1 MTTNATKAKKPKG
14 DIRRVLLD
22 LYDIRMSV
30 AAGGYGPEEHNVLA
44 ASLSFAKAFF
54 NLRTAEISERIGV
67 SYRILSNLA
76 DGGTPKLE
84 NFLRCTNNL
93 ILLFEEWIADHPE
106 IAPVVSGVPA
116 DWRVLRNTAAQKIQV
131 ISEQIVELLD
141 VVRHSNALAMSD
153 TVLPP
158 ELKAQLIALLEA
170 TLAQLRSPLVEK
182 SFITKIGNWLLG
194 LSKKAAV
201 DLGAGVFEK
210 LAKNVGG
217 GLIDVMEDT
226 LT

>member
-1 MTTNATKAKKPKG
+1 MPVVTKAKKAKG
-14 DIRRVLLD
+14 DIRDVLLG

-30 AAGGYGPEEHNVLA
+30 AAGGYGPEEHKVLA
-44 ASLSFAKAFF
+44 ETLSFTKTFF
-54 NLRTAEISERIGV
+54 NLRTAEIAEQIGV

-93 ILLFEEWIADHPE
+93 ILLFEEWIANHPE
-106 IAPVVSGVPA
+106 VAPVVSGVSA
-116 DWRVLRNTAAQKIQV
+116 DWKALRNTTTLKIQI

-141 VVRHSNALAMSD
+141 LVRHSNALAMND
-153 TVLPP
+153 AVLPP
-158 ELKAQLIALLEA
+158 ELKAQLIALLET

-182 SFITKIGNWLLG
+182 TFITKIGKWLLG

-201 DLGAGVFEK
+201 DMGAGIFET